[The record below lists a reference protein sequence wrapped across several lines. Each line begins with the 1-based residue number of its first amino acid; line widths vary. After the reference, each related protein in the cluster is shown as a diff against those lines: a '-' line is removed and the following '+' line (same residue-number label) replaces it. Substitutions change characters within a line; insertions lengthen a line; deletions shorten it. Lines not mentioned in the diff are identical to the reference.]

1 MTLEK
6 QAGGTKI
13 TQPNSEA
20 IKVSE
25 GGGAARP
32 IGVIIF
38 LGGALLIWSAY
49 ENIADLTFI
58 VGVLLALFGAAIAT
72 QRQTM
77 TLDRQKGIWA
87 SGGDVFF
94 VISFKSHGLL
104 QDLGPVRISRWES
117 NPSENNRGAPII
129 THPVSIEAR
138 KTGGGQEDLRFGQY
152 RSLEE
157 AHEISTLLAEFVDR
171 SVHDDSNKE
180 S

>member
-13 TQPNSEA
+13 TQPHSEA
-20 IKVSE
+20 IKVYE

-72 QRQTM
+72 QRQTL
-77 TLDRQKGIWA
+77 TLDVWRRRFFCHLIQKPWITPG
-87 SGGDVFF
+87 SG
-94 VISFKSHGLL
+94 
-104 QDLGPVRISRWES
+104 LGE
-117 NPSENNRGAPII
+117 
-129 THPVSIEAR
+129 H
-138 KTGGGQEDLRFGQY
+138 
-152 RSLEE
+152 
-157 AHEISTLLAEFVDR
+157 
-171 SVHDDSNKE
+171 
-180 S
+180 